1 VIRNKKPP
9 RPASNPTRV
18 KLIPDDRHLFRDRAM
33 KRVFAVALLGA
44 IGLPTTV
51 VAQFSCTATVNP
63 GFCTIPGRFVFKVG
77 DVILLHL
84 SSATTALTP
93 PTGGDY
99 KVGFNSTT
107 GPLVTVSA
115 NAAWTLHIRASAP
128 FWSATNTSGSVART
142 TKPAADLK
150 WSKASS
156 GPFTPLST
164 TDVTVTNGPAG
175 GGFATTLYFQTV
187 YNWLLDSPGSY
198 SLSLL
203 LTLTA
208 P

>member
-1 VIRNKKPP
+1 
-9 RPASNPTRV
+9 
-18 KLIPDDRHLFRDRAM
+18 M
-33 KRVFAVALLGA
+33 KRVFAIALLGA
-44 IGLPTTV
+44 VGLPTTV
-51 VAQFSCTATVNP
+51 GAQFSCTATVNP

-77 DVILLHL
+77 DVIALYL

-93 PTGGDY
+93 PTGADY
-99 KVGFNSTT
+99 NAGFNSTT
-107 GPLVTVSA
+107 GPLLTVSA
-115 NAAWTLHIRASAP
+115 NGPWTVHIRAAAP
-128 FWSATNTSGSVART
+128 FWSATNTGGSVART

-164 TDVTVTNGPAG
+164 TDITVDAGAAG
-175 GGFATTLYFQTV
+175 GGITQTLYFQTV
-187 YNWLLDSPGSY
+187 YNWTLDTPGRY